1 MDAEDERRAFAASV
15 EIAAAIR
22 YAIRCELRNLILA
35 NTARENEILEAQNAW
50 WLLCEKMTQA
60 RLNSRKS

>member
-1 MDAEDERRAFAASV
+1 MDAEDERLAFAASV

-22 YAIRCELRNLILA
+22 YAIRCELRNLIMA

-50 WLLCEKMTQA
+50 WSLCEKMTQA
-60 RLNSRKS
+60 RLNSRKL